1 MKNPL
6 DNMMGNPLQAIDK
19 LVEQARELERESKLS
34 NTDWVEE
41 QNYRLDDELEAKNN
55 WVKKQL
61 SYQ

>member
-1 MKNPL
+1 MEIFKANFL
-6 DNMMGNPLQAIDK
+6 GMVDNLVSQAK
-19 LVEQARELERESKLS
+19 ELERQSKLS